1 MLVPGVLARPAGEM
15 GRATRRI
22 TAIERGRRGL
32 SKLPDRL
39 IAIASVAI
47 SLAIAVAC
55 VAQDRQMAGYTGGRL
70 MAACANRS
78 EHDSALCLGYILDVA
93 DAMQASKASG
103 GALIFGWRAC
113 LPPGT
118 TAEEMRYVA
127 VHFLIAHPEVRQSSA
142 SGLVANALSKA
153 YPCPT
158 H

>member
-55 VAQDRQMAGYTGGRL
+55 VAQDRQMAGYTGGILRWQRVPTG
-70 MAACANRS
+70 ANTTVR
-78 EHDSALCLGYILDVA
+78 CV
-93 DAMQASKASG
+93 SG
-103 GALIFGWRAC
+103 TI
-113 LPPGT
+113 
-118 TAEEMRYVA
+118 
-127 VHFLIAHPEVRQSSA
+127 
-142 SGLVANALSKA
+142 
-153 YPCPT
+153 
-158 H
+158 

>member
-118 TAEEMRYVA
+118 GRGDAVVA
-127 VHFLIAHPEVRQSSA
+127 VHFLIAHPGVRQSSA